1 MKYYSVTEVLS
12 PYFLLDVPKEQRHY
26 IERHLEVA
34 KERGK
39 KVHAACGSYALGIW
53 VAPLPAEWQGYFDSF
68 KTWFDNFVDR
78 VFFVEKRFQCDKFF
92 FKGRVDL
99 GVRLIDGR
107 EIVVDLKTPLQESPT
122 WKSQL
127 AAYRHL
133 SHVNNM
139 YCIAPR
145 SVNGCMSL
153 KLDPGG
159 ASAKAIVYQYSD
171 DDFAAFLSALN
182 AFRYFKK

>member
-12 PYFLLDVPKEQRHY
+12 PYFLLDVPKEQRHF
-26 IERHLEVA
+26 IERHLETA

-39 KVHAACGSYALGIW
+39 KVHAACGSYALGLW
-53 VAPLPAEWQGYFDSF
+53 VAPLPAEWQGYFESF
-68 KTWFDNFVDR
+68 KTWFDNFVDQ

-92 FKGRVDL
+92 FKGRADL
-99 GVRLIDGR
+99 GVRLIDR
-107 EIVVDLKTPLQESPT
+107 RIMVVDLKTPLAESPT
-122 WKSQL
+122 WCAQN
-127 AAYRHL
+127 AGYWHL
-133 SHVNNM
+133 VRYNM
-139 YCIAPR
+139 AID
-145 SVNGCMSL
+145 GCMSL

-182 AFRYFKK
+182 AFRYFSK